1 MLSKTMGLPVK
12 GVAHAFNC
20 GTVIAGSVA
29 SAFYSLF
36 GMYGRDGCNMTLKLK
51 KNKVLNYQQRTAL

>member
-1 MLSKTMGLPVK
+1 ML
-12 GVAHAFNC
+12 FNC

-36 GMYGRDGCNMTLKLK
+36 GCTEEAAA
-51 KNKVLNYQQRTAL
+51 T